1 MQKPRTWGIGGWIWS
16 MCMKGCLFSIT
27 VRCCVIFTASSEPMQ
42 RCPLPNL
49 LMREWTACKSHCL
62 LSPASPTLLLA
73 LRPSDL
79 AHLQTSIFSCDSI
92 DEVLQRK
99 EEACERVSV
108 SERGEEVIPRQTTV
122 MIKFSKFFS
131 WSLFSSLWAVSV
143 APLNT
148 AAWLRVNQAI
158 SITLHGNSQA
168 LRWDAVY

>member
-1 MQKPRTWGIGGWIWS
+1 MQPRTWGIGGWIWS
-16 MCMKGCLFSIT
+16 MCMKGWLFSIT

-49 LMREWTACKSHCL
+49 RMREWTACKSHCL

-99 EEACERVSV
+99 EEACERVFV
-108 SERGEEVIPRQTTV
+108 SERGVFEVFQLVLIFIFVDCFRGPP
-122 MIKFSKFFS
+122 KH
-131 WSLFSSLWAVSV
+131 SSMVEGQ
-143 APLNT
+143 PGNQYY
-148 AAWLRVNQAI
+148 AAWKQPSFEMGCSVLGQVAHD
-158 SITLHGNSQA
+158 S
-168 LRWDAVY
+168 D